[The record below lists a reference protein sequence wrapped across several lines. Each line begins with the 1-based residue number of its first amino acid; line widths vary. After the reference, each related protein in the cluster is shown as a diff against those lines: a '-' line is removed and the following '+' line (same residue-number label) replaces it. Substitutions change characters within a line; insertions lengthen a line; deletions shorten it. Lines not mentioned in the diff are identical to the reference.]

1 VSRCGS
7 RRERNSGHIGGGIWI
22 RCGKQRNLPASRA
35 RPSRAPTR
43 PTQPRARP
51 APGPPRPGALR
62 RAQGRTGEIPTRCCA
77 GVSGS
82 VSASLSGSLSGLEP
96 DTEADT
102 RVVANTQVTPLSGA
116 GGGSRLACC
125 QLAAGG
131 GGRGQAACEVPGG
144 RSSLDRSWR
153 SSSEAARSRPAAQ
166 RARPGCS
173 TRLARAGRRGRR
185 GPVGKGTPAVPSPP
199 PSSPTPPVVLLSEA
213 TVALDPEN
221 EQTVRPALPAL
232 TASRMLLVIARRF
245 QTVMAAGQIRSWWS
259 RKAASPGTAPTTSAS
274 ASAGGTPPSV
284 RAGPRPRPAAE
295 RRARPPAG
303 GAPA

>member
-1 VSRCGS
+1 M
-7 RRERNSGHIGGGIWI
+7 
-22 RCGKQRNLPASRA
+22 P
-35 RPSRAPTR
+35 RAPSLVFAGFAAFTDGRDGDAERHGRAGHNPRAAFASSPPRTAAARQAQIRFEAGRLSPAATDPAGRVAAPPARVPVSWRVLMMTRRLTWR
-43 PTQPRARP
+43 PT
-51 APGPPRPGALR
+51 AP
-62 RAQGRTGEIPTRCCA
+62 
-77 GVSGS
+77 
-82 VSASLSGSLSGLEP
+82 
-96 DTEADT
+96 
-102 RVVANTQVTPLSGA
+102 
-116 GGGSRLACC
+116 
-125 QLAAGG
+125 
-131 GGRGQAACEVPGG
+131 
-144 RSSLDRSWR
+144 
-153 SSSEAARSRPAAQ
+153 RSRPAAQ

-245 QTVMAAGQIRSWWS
+245 QTVMAADQIRSWWS

-284 RAGPRPRPAAE
+284 RAGPRPQPAAE
-295 RRARPPAG
+295 QRARPRRGVHPPEPGFRRRGLAARG
-303 GAPA
+303 REVSRLDR